1 MHKTRPAHKL
11 LHLSLVQR
19 GMTLIELLVVLVILG
34 LIASLAGPQV
44 MKYLGSAK
52 TDTAKQQIHLFEGVL
67 DGYKLDNARYP
78 TTQEGLGA
86 LVAAPGGV
94 TSWKG
99 PYLKKNAIPKDPW
112 GNDYIYASPG
122 EQNRP
127 YDIISYGA
135 DGKVGG
141 ENENKDVNSWE

>member
-1 MHKTRPAHKL
+1 MHKFLPLRH
-11 LHLSLVQR
+11 SLQR

-44 MKYLGSAK
+44 MKYLGGAK
-52 TDTAKQQIHLFEGVL
+52 TDTAAQQIHLFEGVL
-67 DGYKLDNARYP
+67 DGYKLDNGRYP

-86 LVAAPGGV
+86 LVAAPAGV
-94 TSWKG
+94 ASWKG
-99 PYLKKNAIPKDPW
+99 PYLKKSTVPKDPW
-112 GNDYIYASPG
+112 NNEYKYTSPG

-135 DGKVGG
+135 DGKPGG
-141 ENENKDVNSWE
+141 EGENKDVNSWD

>member
-1 MHKTRPAHKL
+1 MKKSHVL
-11 LHLSLVQR
+11 QR

-52 TDTAKQQIHLFEGVL
+52 TDTAKQQIHLFDGVL
-67 DGYKLDNARYP
+67 DGYKLDNGRYP
-78 TTQEGLGA
+78 STQEGLGA
-86 LVAAPGGV
+86 LVAAPAGV
-94 TSWKG
+94 GSWKG
-99 PYLKKNAIPKDPW
+99 PYLKKNSVPKDPW

-127 YDIISYGA
+127 YDILCYGA
-135 DGKVGG
+135 DGKPGG
-141 ENENKDVNSWE
+141 ERENKDVNNWD

>member
-1 MHKTRPAHKL
+1 MKKSHVL
-11 LHLSLVQR
+11 QR

-52 TDTAKQQIHLFEGVL
+52 TDTAKQQIHLFDGVL
-67 DGYKLDNARYP
+67 DGYKLDNGRYP
-78 TTQEGLGA
+78 STQEGLAA
-86 LVAAPGGV
+86 LVAAPAGV
-94 TSWKG
+94 GSWKG
-99 PYLKKNAIPKDPW
+99 PYLKKNSVPKDPW

-127 YDIISYGA
+127 YDILCYGA
-135 DGKVGG
+135 DGKPGG
-141 ENENKDVNSWE
+141 EGENKDVNNWD

>member
-1 MHKTRPAHKL
+1 MHKS
-11 LHLSLVQR
+11 LHHQR

-52 TDTAKQQIHLFEGVL
+52 TDTAKQQIHLFDGVL
-67 DGYKLDNARYP
+67 DGYKLDNSRYP
-78 TTQEGLGA
+78 TTQEGLAA
-86 LVAAPGGV
+86 LVTAPAGV

-99 PYLKKNAIPKDPW
+99 PYLRSKLPKDPW
-112 GNDYIYASPG
+112 GNDYKYTSPG

-127 YDIISYGA
+127 YEIVSYGA
-135 DGKVGG
+135 DGKPGG
-141 ENENKDVNSWE
+141 DGENKDVNSWE